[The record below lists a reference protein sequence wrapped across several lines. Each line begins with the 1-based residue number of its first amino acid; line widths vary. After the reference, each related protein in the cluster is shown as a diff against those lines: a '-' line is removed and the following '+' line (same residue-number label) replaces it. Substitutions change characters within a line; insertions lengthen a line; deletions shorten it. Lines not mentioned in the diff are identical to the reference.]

1 MNVTRSLRGRSEGE
15 FVAGGTLSPGLDA
28 HSLYGN
34 GEAPGETGRFKGEHP
49 SSFHCFFCL

>member
-28 HSLYGN
+28 HSLFMGMVRHQGN
-34 GEAPGETGRFKGEHP
+34 RQI
-49 SSFHCFFCL
+49 